1 MSNKRFPAG
10 RTTYNLSTHFFFH
23 LKQENPLLHNVHEGI
38 IISNM
43 SLVLQD
49 VMRHQSG
56 IYTCVAHNIEG
67 DGVSNPMTLNIR
79 CKIHQRKNHQSLN
92 ICLSFCR
99 QALL

>member
-1 MSNKRFPAG
+1 M
-10 RTTYNLSTHFFFH
+10 
-23 LKQENPLLHNVHEGI
+23 HNVHEGI

-49 VMRHQSG
+49 VKRHQSG

-79 CKIHQRKNHQSLN
+79 CKNLQRKKPQSLN